1 MLGWGLKARAAA
13 RCEGAGGRKR
23 KKMCWRVV
31 LTLWQFCF
39 VCFGMDVVIMYG
51 GSSEW
56 AYRGVIDGPRAFF
69 LSVVSDT
76 RLFTMNI

>member
-1 MLGWGLKARAAA
+1 ML
-13 RCEGAGGRKR
+13 EGSVGIMTAGGGGRGG
-23 KKMCWRVV
+23 CFFFV
-31 LTLWQFCF
+31 F
-39 VCFGMDVVIMYG
+39 VCLFRNGCSYVSYG

-69 LSVVSDT
+69 LSVVSDA